1 MSDNE
6 NASSSNNTGQRVN
19 VDNVAIGQEANNV
32 GQHDPNQLGGQQ
44 QLQIARISMRAPPFW
59 KENPALWFLQLESQ
73 FITNGITSSDTK
85 YHIAVAALETAIINQ
100 VSDVVLRPPPTHK
113 YETLKTRLQERFAES
128 EERRFKKLLGN
139 IDLGDRLPSH
149 LWREMR
155 ELAGEAFDED
165 LLKSLWLKRLQPHAQ
180 AILSTSNENIARLL
194 TMADKIHEVIDTRD
208 VHSIAINSANLQPLA
223 TQSPK
228 SDFEK
233 LCAQVSEL
241 TRQVSA
247 LSTSR
252 NSRTRERSTSR
263 YRQRSSSRHYKQ
275 GQCWYHDQ
283 FGPAAKKCLQ
293 PCSFKSEN

>member
-1 MSDNE
+1 MEVQITAMEGSSKDN
-6 NASSSNNTGQRVN
+6 
-19 VDNVAIGQEANNV
+19 DNLQQDGPPPPVQ
-32 GQHDPNQLGGQQ
+32 PQ
-44 QLQIARISMRAPPFW
+44 QLQVSRISMRAPPFW

-73 FITNGITSSDTK
+73 FITNGITQSDTK
-85 YHIAVAALETAIINQ
+85 YHIAVAALETSIINQ
-100 VSDVVLRPPPTHK
+100 VSDVVLRPPPALK
-113 YETLKTRLQERFAES
+113 YETLKARLQERFAES
-128 EERRFKKLLGN
+128 EQRRFKKLLGN
-139 IDLGDRLPSH
+139 IDLGDKLPSH

-155 ELAGEAFDED
+155 ELAGETFDED

-180 AILSTSNENIARLL
+180 AILSTSNENMARLL

-208 VHSIAINSANLQPLA
+208 IHAMSLNPVNLQPTA

-228 SDFEK
+228 SEFEK

-252 NSRTRERSTSR
+252 YSRPRERSASR
-263 YRQRSSSRHYKQ
+263 NRPRSSSRHYKQ

-293 PCSFKSEN
+293 PCSYKTEN